1 MEEKMLKDKKPE
13 ELKITVLRRLN
24 TYDLELCTNWGV
36 SAPKPDSKD
45 EYNVALAV
53 RPELIDVPIT
63 VIIKQGIRAEEAV
76 AALDSVAGIIADA
89 NKQVIKHRA
98 VKKTGELGYMF
109 WLGVHTKAVISG
121 IFHLPGYALAWI
133 VTKIGG

>member
-13 ELKITVLRRLN
+13 EPKITALRRLN

-36 SAPKPDSKD
+36 SAPNPDSKD
-45 EYNVALAV
+45 KYSVALVV

-63 VIIKQGIRAEEAV
+63 IIIKQGVRAEEAV
-76 AALDSVAGIIADA
+76 AALDLVAEIIVDA

-98 VKKTGELGYMF
+98 VRKTEELGYMF
-109 WLGVHTKAVISG
+109 WLGVHIKAVISG

-133 VTKIGG
+133 VAKVRG